1 MSIEWSEEGE
11 DTDAYF
17 GAYED
22 ELYAGEK
29 RARDEDGGPPHA
41 ARRFRPTPFDPEHLP
56 DAPPLRAT
64 TQPAPDGRAAP
75 AARPAAAGRPAAAAA
90 GRPAARP
97 FGPSRPQ
104 EAERPAFQRRAAPA
118 AAETAA
124 PAPRPYR
131 GTTTSNPA
139 AYNVVDQLSNTA
151 AKVSITTLLR
161 NSPAYRQQVKE
172 FLLGLERS
180 DAAAKTDAARAHLH
194 AAGGPAGGAPLHASP
209 AARRAHHASIAA
221 AAAGAPRPT
230 ATSTGNTSV
239 VRTRANILDM
249 PVSAIV
255 DSGASHTVMSQS
267 VARKLQLIPYL
278 ESTNSSFLTAAGSR
292 ERPWGILREMP
303 IRVGKLTLP
312 VDVHVT
318 KATSYS
324 ILLGCDWLSQ
334 AGAVLDWDAKK
345 LRFLVGP
352 SEWDE
357 VDIDY
362 EGNLKLQFLDFGP
375 SNPEADKKG
384 RPEGLE
390 NQPSNRAAQADPVP
404 AGQGCAPPADEQ
416 APRAAAPAA
425 GPAGLADQPGSPTSS
440 LGSPTSECMMLDAD
454 QFLRQ
459 WARCGCGL
467 EDHSLANPLWWIPD
481 VGAKEVQLLD
491 FGPSPPD
498 EDLGAQGELEPVQ
511 NEPSP
516 AQPQAVEPAPLPA
529 PEPEQPEGPAEELV
543 SPAASQSS
551 LGPEPSLLD
560 AEPDSPTS
568 SEGVELVLA
577 EFCRSLTMSGPE
589 AASAPPVSPIPAD
602 SPPEPS
608 PAPKKRRSQA
618 DCSPQPP
625 PPAEL
630 AAAAMRLLSGR
641 QLCCRPADAS
651 AAPGLLQPNLHP
663 HATAASVPATQRR
676 DEQAHED
683 GKHCCLMVTDFDG
696 SSNCSFYTSWGTDQ
710 DDEPPDLVSD
720 ADSELGDIEDWP
732 PASVA
737 SAEALAALSLD
748 PARQAPGAGSAALPL
763 SGPPPLPTATLQGS
777 RLPPSFPPA
786 PRPLG
791 SLPLL
796 HEELEEEEPP
806 LAAGDVA
813 ERIDQMKFGSQL
825 TPEQVDMIKA
835 VLWDNRDVFSWSKYD
850 LGCTHLATCDIDT
863 SDHPPIAVRQYR
875 LSPREKEQVEIEV
888 QRLRQAGL
896 IEPSKSPWNTPL
908 LVVPKPAGGGVRVVA
923 DLRKLN
929 QIIKVPQTPMP
940 RVDDMLDRL
949 GGAAFFT
956 KCDLRSGFWQVP
968 LNPAHRE
975 RTAFSSESGHWHYV
989 RMPQGLA
996 SAPSVFQQLM
1006 TDCLA
1011 PHPRAFPYIDDTI
1024 CGSST
1029 FTQHL
1034 EDLDHMLGLI
1044 RQAGLKISADKSE
1057 FGCSELNFLGCK
1069 LTAAGHQPDPEKVR
1083 CIAECPRPTDL
1094 KGVRA
1099 LLGVAGYY
1107 RRYVRGF
1114 AHIARPLTD
1123 LLKKDVPFNWGEEQE
1138 AAFLQ
1143 LKQALISDP
1152 ILRPPDFSRPF
1163 MLFTDW
1169 APNCIGAILAQK
1181 DDDGNEYVV
1190 AYASRVLHGPET
1202 RYPPVEGELL
1212 ALVWSL
1218 QHWRHLVYGQPLS
1231 IFTDHSCLRYLMTTT
1246 NLSGRLLRWSLVL
1259 QGYWIREINYRPG
1272 PTQHQNVDGLTRLPT
1287 GVAEPPPIEGAA
1299 DPARAA
1305 ATGPPQ
1311 QAQPELLYW
1320 DNSRDGDRLG
1330 TALVES
1336 GGSDY
1341 GTDCP
1346 SPTHTATPAKFLP
1359 EMCIFMSNGCT
1370 DAARM
1375 EREEARPARAEAERS
1390 PEQSAASAPA
1400 TEEILVEQAV
1410 NAQPQDPGPTVPL
1423 RATFAFRFNEPC
1435 FARRE
1440 ASERP
1445 PVKAHDV
1452 VIVHHLQSD
1461 GRIGRNAVGPLFVER
1476 VDEQRQQCVVSC
1488 REAVRYRVELSRVRP
1503 YPLSI
1508 KRSRPRG
1515 APRQSSYNGPI
1526 PQDLACE
1533 ICGSEEDEAYMV
1545 LCDNCDAGYHVWC
1558 LEPPLPGIP
1567 QGSWFCPCCSQPPT
1581 AYLPDDEAPR
1591 SQPAPTR
1598 RARETQR
1605 PQDQQRDGEAALPPP
1620 NIAGQQPTPQR
1631 RPAPAAAAPPDD
1643 SYLQIYTSELEE
1655 GQLAGQFSEAL
1666 TNSGSEEPEPPQ
1678 CSLPRPPTLDITKD
1692 TAVKHLLVTGT
1703 YPHGTDAASKSRIR
1717 KRAAN
1722 YCLSGGQ
1729 LCRKPTGRF
1738 PQRRV
1743 PEIQDR
1749 ERLLSQA
1756 HDQLGHFGQ
1765 RRTLHLLQQRYY
1777 WSGQSRDV
1785 QNFVRSC
1792 HVCQT
1797 ENPEWPKSHEL
1808 RSIAPGGRFNR
1819 CGLDLIGPLP
1829 RTASGNEYII
1839 TCVEYSTRFGA
1850 AAALP
1855 DKRSETIARWLA
1867 NYISVFGCMSIV
1879 QTDQG
1884 SEFRGAFDELC
1895 QRALIDHRTAS
1906 AYRPQT
1912 GGLVERYNGSLSR
1925 SLRRCVQEQPTTWDE
1940 HLPWVV
1946 LSYNAAAQ
1954 GSTRFSPYKLLLSVD
1969 PLTPL
1974 DLVLPRDQ
1982 TESAEDEPSDEE
1994 MQRREQRHAA
2004 ELRQAGANL
2013 ETAQARQQEQ
2023 YRARRA
2029 RKPYVLRLK
2038 EGEFVLVKHEL
2049 PGGKFSK
2056 EADGPFRFLRYT
2068 DAECTVAL
2076 LADKQERRWKCSAQR
2091 IKRYTVRKRSN
2102 PAGAATAAPTCDEAD
2117 AGPVSAVA
2125 AERMN
2130 DGKAAAS
2137 PSHTDYASVSE
2148 DGATLSQ
2155 EPASLQTAEVDLISQ
2170 DSAPPE
2176 TPDGTLLPPPAEPPA
2191 LRRQPRLSSKAQ
2203 VERDAEQLRAVF
2215 RQAVQS
2221 QLPTPTAR
2229 PRPGKKRPPQGNP
2242 QPAPKRRQL
2251 PLGGS
2256 PQDLP

>member
-1 MSIEWSEEGE
+1 MESLTLKLHDLDAKLAVRAPAGQRPRLPAAACYECGEEGHLAKDCPRRRRNTAVNFIEYEYEGPGAEWSEEGE

-29 RARDEDGGPPHA
+29 RTREEDGGPPHA

-64 TQPAPDGRAAP
+64 TRPAADGRAAP
-75 AARPAAAGRPAAAAA
+75 AARPAATSRPAAAAA
-90 GRPAARP
+90 GRPTARP

-104 EAERPAFQRRAAPA
+104 EAERPAFQRRAAPVA
-118 AAETAA
+118 TETAA

-180 DAAAKTDAARAHLH
+180 DAAAKPDAARAHLH
-194 AAGGPAGGAPLHASP
+194 AASGPAGGAPLHASP
-209 AARRAHHASIAA
+209 TARRAHHASIAA
-221 AAAGAPRPT
+221 AAAGASRPT

-249 PVSAIV
+249 PVTAIV

-303 IRVGKLTLP
+303 IQVGKLTLP

-375 SNPEADKKG
+375 LNPEADKKG

-390 NQPSNRAAQADPVP
+390 NQPPNRAAPADPVP
-404 AGQGCAPPADEQ
+404 VGRGCAPPADEQ
-416 APRAAAPAA
+416 APPPAAPAA
-425 GPAGLADQPGSPTSS
+425 GPAGLADQPESPTSS
-440 LGSPTSECMMLDAD
+440 LGSPKSECMMLDAD

-498 EDLGAQGELEPVQ
+498 EDMREQGETEPVQ
-511 NEPSP
+511 SESSP
-516 AQPQAVEPAPLPA
+516 APPQAAEPAPLPA
-529 PEPEQPEGPAEELV
+529 PEPEETEVPVEELE
-543 SPAASQSS
+543 SPAASQGS
-551 LGPEPSLLD
+551 LGSEPSLLD
-560 AEPDSPTS
+560 TDPDSPTS
-568 SEGVELVLA
+568 SEGVELAPTVVLA
-577 EFCRSLTMSGPE
+577 EFRHSLTMPGPE
-589 AASAPPVSPIPAD
+589 AAIAPPVNPIPN
-602 SPPEPS
+602 PPEPS
-608 PAPKKRRSQA
+608 PAPKKKRSQA
-618 DCSPQPP
+618 DGNTATQPAQAAKP

-630 AAAAMRLLSGR
+630 AAVAMRLLSGR
-641 QLCCRPADAS
+641 QPCYRPAAAS
-651 AAPGLLQPNLHP
+651 AAPELLQPSLHP
-663 HATAASVPATQRR
+663 HAATDSLPATQRR

-696 SSNCSFYTSWGTDQ
+696 SRNCSFNTGWDTDQ
-710 DDEPPDLVSD
+710 DDDPPDLVSD
-720 ADSELGDIEDWP
+720 ADSEIGDIEDWP
-732 PASVA
+732 PANVA

-748 PARQAPGAGSAALPL
+748 PARQARTAALPL

-777 RLPPSFPPA
+777 RMPPSFPPA
-786 PRPLG
+786 PRPPG

-806 LAAGDVA
+806 LAAGDIA

-825 TPEQVDMIKA
+825 APEQVDMIKA

-863 SDHPPIAVRQYR
+863 GDHPPIAVRQYR

-888 QRLRQAGL
+888 QRLRRAGL

-1011 PHPRAFPYIDDTI
+1011 THPRAFPYIDDTI

-1057 FGCSELNFLGCK
+1057 FGCSELTFLGCK

-1099 LLGVAGYY
+1099 LLGVAGCY

-1143 LKQALISDP
+1143 LKEALISDP

-1169 APNCIGAILAQK
+1169 APNCVGAILAQK
-1181 DDDGNEYVV
+1181 DDAGREYVV

-1246 NLSGRLLRWSLVL
+1246 NLTGRLLRWSLVL
-1259 QGYWIREINYRPG
+1259 QGYWIRKINYVY
-1272 PTQHQNVDGLTRLPT
+1272 TGLAQLSIRMWTASLACRLVWQSRLP
-1287 GVAEPPPIEGAA
+1287 
-1299 DPARAA
+1299 
-1305 ATGPPQ
+1305 
-1311 QAQPELLYW
+1311 
-1320 DNSRDGDRLG
+1320 S
-1330 TALVES
+1330 TA
-1336 GGSDY
+1336 
-1341 GTDCP
+1341 
-1346 SPTHTATPAKFLP
+1346 
-1359 EMCIFMSNGCT
+1359 
-1370 DAARM
+1370 
-1375 EREEARPARAEAERS
+1375 
-1390 PEQSAASAPA
+1390 
-1400 TEEILVEQAV
+1400 
-1410 NAQPQDPGPTVPL
+1410 PL
-1423 RATFAFRFNEPC
+1423 
-1435 FARRE
+1435 
-1440 ASERP
+1440 
-1445 PVKAHDV
+1445 
-1452 VIVHHLQSD
+1452 I
-1461 GRIGRNAVGPLFVER
+1461 
-1476 VDEQRQQCVVSC
+1476 
-1488 REAVRYRVELSRVRP
+1488 
-1503 YPLSI
+1503 
-1508 KRSRPRG
+1508 
-1515 APRQSSYNGPI
+1515 
-1526 PQDLACE
+1526 
-1533 ICGSEEDEAYMV
+1533 
-1545 LCDNCDAGYHVWC
+1545 
-1558 LEPPLPGIP
+1558 
-1567 QGSWFCPCCSQPPT
+1567 
-1581 AYLPDDEAPR
+1581 
-1591 SQPAPTR
+1591 
-1598 RARETQR
+1598 
-1605 PQDQQRDGEAALPPP
+1605 
-1620 NIAGQQPTPQR
+1620 
-1631 RPAPAAAAPPDD
+1631 
-1643 SYLQIYTSELEE
+1643 
-1655 GQLAGQFSEAL
+1655 
-1666 TNSGSEEPEPPQ
+1666 
-1678 CSLPRPPTLDITKD
+1678 
-1692 TAVKHLLVTGT
+1692 
-1703 YPHGTDAASKSRIR
+1703 PHGLVQQLDRRGRPSQNCCTGMTAGI
-1717 KRAAN
+1717 
-1722 YCLSGGQ
+1722 GTGWGQ
-1729 LCRKPTGRF
+1729 P
-1738 PQRRV
+1738 
-1743 PEIQDR
+1743 
-1749 ERLLSQA
+1749 
-1756 HDQLGHFGQ
+1756 
-1765 RRTLHLLQQRYY
+1765 
-1777 WSGQSRDV
+1777 
-1785 QNFVRSC
+1785 
-1792 HVCQT
+1792 
-1797 ENPEWPKSHEL
+1797 
-1808 RSIAPGGRFNR
+1808 
-1819 CGLDLIGPLP
+1819 
-1829 RTASGNEYII
+1829 
-1839 TCVEYSTRFGA
+1839 
-1850 AAALP
+1850 
-1855 DKRSETIARWLA
+1855 
-1867 NYISVFGCMSIV
+1867 
-1879 QTDQG
+1879 
-1884 SEFRGAFDELC
+1884 
-1895 QRALIDHRTAS
+1895 
-1906 AYRPQT
+1906 
-1912 GGLVERYNGSLSR
+1912 
-1925 SLRRCVQEQPTTWDE
+1925 
-1940 HLPWVV
+1940 
-1946 LSYNAAAQ
+1946 
-1954 GSTRFSPYKLLLSVD
+1954 
-1969 PLTPL
+1969 
-1974 DLVLPRDQ
+1974 
-1982 TESAEDEPSDEE
+1982 
-1994 MQRREQRHAA
+1994 
-2004 ELRQAGANL
+2004 
-2013 ETAQARQQEQ
+2013 
-2023 YRARRA
+2023 
-2029 RKPYVLRLK
+2029 
-2038 EGEFVLVKHEL
+2038 
-2049 PGGKFSK
+2049 
-2056 EADGPFRFLRYT
+2056 
-2068 DAECTVAL
+2068 
-2076 LADKQERRWKCSAQR
+2076 
-2091 IKRYTVRKRSN
+2091 
-2102 PAGAATAAPTCDEAD
+2102 
-2117 AGPVSAVA
+2117 
-2125 AERMN
+2125 
-2130 DGKAAAS
+2130 
-2137 PSHTDYASVSE
+2137 
-2148 DGATLSQ
+2148 
-2155 EPASLQTAEVDLISQ
+2155 
-2170 DSAPPE
+2170 
-2176 TPDGTLLPPPAEPPA
+2176 
-2191 LRRQPRLSSKAQ
+2191 
-2203 VERDAEQLRAVF
+2203 
-2215 RQAVQS
+2215 
-2221 QLPTPTAR
+2221 
-2229 PRPGKKRPPQGNP
+2229 
-2242 QPAPKRRQL
+2242 
-2251 PLGGS
+2251 
-2256 PQDLP
+2256 